1 MGEDDYRGQYRLHVT
16 KETHTNMKFLI
27 EDIQKATGIDQPKAE
42 LALAVVL
49 EFLSRQLPSPVMGR
63 IKEVLSPG

>member
-1 MGEDDYRGQYRLHVT
+1 
-16 KETHTNMKFLI
+16 MKFLI